1 VIRTTG
7 LPARGGPGSPDGPP
21 AATLGTMAL
30 FAVGDGR
37 SARVPPTRPAE
48 QSFAAEAR
56 AVVHEHLAALLGE
69 KVFVVTTE
77 PGGQAPLAIHRGA
90 PPDILGLDTAGR
102 PVVVEIAT
110 TLTGDGLLEAFRVA
124 GKASRLTRSDMAA
137 LYAPG
142 PDRFHKDLS
151 DFLEAL
157 PVSAGTGQHRGPRL
171 VVVCAEV
178 APDLLDALRFFRD
191 SGARVDVLHVGMV
204 QGPHDQRF
212 MDVSPLGPESDAA
225 RRAVEQALT
234 GATPVVART
243 SAFGTVAGPTFPTP
257 VVPAGSVTPAGSET
271 SGGTGASDD
280 TGRHEVGA
288 GWLTAGPDDVPGG
301 VDLPVAPE
309 DPDDV
314 WWAQTAAPVGE
325 IGSHDALGA
334 LDALDAANAAALGEA
349 ALQDATS
356 TPHLASRTPYT
367 PVFLD
372 LPEELAQ
379 LPERPSG
386 VPLMDFGPLPGLD
399 LTVPPSPESGYA
411 PGPGSGSDGLPT
423 STGYPA
429 SRAFRSSGL
438 AAARKYIPERV
449 DETGGGLAPVP
460 SAPVARTSVLGVAR
474 DRSDALEPDVE
485 SGALLTRPYTAD
497 VPVRDVPT
505 LHGPVDQDLV
515 RLAADLTEPLEVV
528 WLRLRRGERFVAVLH
543 PDGTLVLDDGTRC
556 ADPSWAASTVSGGSV
571 VDGWR
576 VWRAGDDGPTLGEL
590 RA

>member
-1 VIRTTG
+1 
-7 LPARGGPGSPDGPP
+7 
-21 AATLGTMAL
+21 MAL

-37 SARVPPTRPAE
+37 SALVTPTRPAE

-157 PVSAGTGQHRGPRL
+157 PVSAGTSQHRGPRL

-257 VVPAGSVTPAGSET
+257 VVPTAG
-271 SGGTGASDD
+271 GAAQD
-280 TGRHEVGA
+280 TGVHD
-288 GWLTAGPDDVPGG
+288 AGPAWLAPGSPDLLDG
-301 VDLPVAPE
+301 LDLPQAPE

-314 WWAQTAAPVGE
+314 WWAQTPDPVG
-325 IGSHDALGA
+325 GVDAS
-334 LDALDAANAAALGEA
+334 DAAALGEA
-349 ALQDATS
+349 ALHDATS

-372 LPEELAQ
+372 LPDELAQ

-460 SAPVARTSVLGVAR
+460 SAPVARTSVLGVGR
-474 DRSDALEPDVE
+474 DRPDALEPDVE

-556 ADPSWAASTVSGGSV
+556 ADPSWAASSVSGGSV